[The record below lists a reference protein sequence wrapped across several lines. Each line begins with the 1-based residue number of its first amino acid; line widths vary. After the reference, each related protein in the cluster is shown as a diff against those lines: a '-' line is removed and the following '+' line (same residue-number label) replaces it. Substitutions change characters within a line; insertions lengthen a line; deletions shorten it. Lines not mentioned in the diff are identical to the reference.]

1 MEPERNAD
9 VVFLR
14 LVLPGRPERNI
25 GLFLLDRKTGSL
37 YFRLRDDWDRIAS
50 PDDAE
55 FLSQLNADFQRRIQ
69 ELGEGAGDR
78 FLKSLEDQLSNILR
92 LTDRAPIPVGDIRA
106 ELDKLFAENCAAV

>member
-1 MEPERNAD
+1 MEPETNTE

-14 LVLPGRPERNI
+14 LALPEQPERNI

-37 YFRLRDDWDRIAS
+37 YFRLREDWDRIAA
-50 PDDAE
+50 PDEAE
-55 FLSQLNADFQRRIQ
+55 LLSQLHADFQRRLE

-92 LTDRAPIPVGDIRA
+92 LTDRAPIRA
-106 ELDKLFAENCAAV
+106 ADLRTELDRLFAENCAAV